1 MKITPPSNGTPPEPP
16 SGDPGKP
23 AAASASSKPEAA
35 GEATGL
41 PTVSRTELHGPQQP
55 EILRQS
61 LHALLDRAAGSLGSL
76 PPASRA
82 ACAELLAADPF
93 LSARLL
99 GYLEQK
105 AQ

>member
-23 AAASASSKPEAA
+23 AAASGSAPPDAVAEAP
-35 GEATGL
+35 GL
-41 PTVSRTELHGPQQP
+41 PAVSRADLQGPRQP

-99 GYLEQK
+99 GYIEQK